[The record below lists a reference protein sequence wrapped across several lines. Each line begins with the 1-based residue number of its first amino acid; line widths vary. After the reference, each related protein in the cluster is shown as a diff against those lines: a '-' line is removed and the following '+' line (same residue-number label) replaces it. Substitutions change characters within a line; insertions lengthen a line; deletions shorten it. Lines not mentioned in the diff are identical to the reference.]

1 MGKGAFELKGQ
12 NWNGIVNVCPFLEYL
27 KELVRLG
34 EGETLVVNG
43 KFPFKFLRTRVKNAL
58 AY

>member
-1 MGKGAFELKGQ
+1 MGEGASELKGQ
-12 NWNGIVNVCPFLEYL
+12 NWNGIVNVGPSLEYL

-43 KFPFKFLRTRVKNAL
+43 EFPFKFLRTRVKNAL